1 MTGAIKIPSDLSNL
15 FRVENLIEKL
25 SEILSLGDELI
36 GNISVCLIEAV
47 SNAITHGNG
56 SEVTKLV
63 ILEYRI
69 KNNSLIFSIID
80 EGSGF
85 DFDEVPDPTLPE
97 NLENIKGRG
106 IFLIKN
112 LSDKVT
118 FENRGSKVN
127 IVFNL

>member
-25 SEILSLGDELI
+25 SEIMNLGDELI

-47 SNAITHGNG
+47 SNAIVHGNG

-69 KNNSLIFSIID
+69 KNNTIVFSVID

-97 NLENIKGRG
+97 NIENIKGRG
-106 IFLIKN
+106 LFLIKH

-118 FENRGSKVN
+118 FENKGSKVN

>member
-47 SNAITHGNG
+47 NNAITHGNG

>member
-85 DFDEVPDPTLPE
+85 DFDEVPNPTLPE